1 MTTTKAA
8 SLALY
13 AVLNTFNPD
22 WRTAY
27 PSIQAAAAAAGDAAK
42 LNLKA
47 WSALFEVRRNTPPA
61 LPKVNFESRADG
73 RTFENTASDIVF
85 DNSAAGRYNR
95 AELFDEPGR
104 ETPVGADLDAR
115 YDRNGGYEIQ
125 EDDIGE
131 KRGPA
136 RGCVEDPLFHP
147 TRPHSDVPYKWVHT
161 PPRSFG
167 AIKCY

>member
-27 PSIQAAAAAAGDAAK
+27 PSIQAAADAAGDAAK
-42 LNLKA
+42 LSLKA
-47 WSALFEVRRNTPPA
+47 WSALFEVRRNTPPE
-61 LPKVNFESRADG
+61 LPKVNFDRVVGALPLLSADY
-73 RTFENTASDIVF
+73 EANTLNEPGKDVYASVF
-85 DNSAAGRYNR
+85 DNSPGGRRAG
-95 AELFDEPGR
+95 AERLDEPGR
-104 ETPVGADLDAR
+104 ESLATEGDEDCGGRRGAAPGR
-115 YDRNGGYEIQ
+115 
-125 EDDIGE
+125 
-131 KRGPA
+131 
-136 RGCVEDPLFHP
+136 VEDPLFHP